1 MSSIIPFIGR
11 LSPLFRLQSRSMSML
26 EYNEIREHKIIV
38 WDGAPHEVLS
48 SHVFRKQQRKPVNA
62 TKIKNLITGRVAE
75 ISFGSSEK
83 VEEADISTRP
93 ALYLYK
99 AKGEVWLCDPKDR
112 AKRFNL
118 KEEIVGEKLK
128 FIKENTEVDLIIF
141 TDEDDEEQVIGIKV
155 PVKVELKI
163 TDAPPSIKGSTVTGG
178 NKVATLETGAT
189 VNVPLFLN
197 VGETIRINTET
208 GEYTERVN

>member
-1 MSSIIPFIGR
+1 MA
-11 LSPLFRLQSRSMSML
+11 ML
-26 EYNEIREHKIIV
+26 EYNEVREKKIIL
-38 WDGAPHEVLS
+38 WEGQPYEVIS

-112 AKRFNL
+112 GQRFSL
-118 KEEIVGEKLK
+118 KEDIVGDKLK

-189 VNVPLFLN
+189 VQVPLFLN

-208 GEYTERVN
+208 GEYTERVS

>member
-1 MSSIIPFIGR
+1 
-11 LSPLFRLQSRSMSML
+11 ML

>member
-1 MSSIIPFIGR
+1 MA
-11 LSPLFRLQSRSMSML
+11 ML
-26 EYNEIREHKIIV
+26 EYNEVREKKIIL
-38 WDGAPHEVLS
+38 WEGQPYEVIS

-112 AKRFNL
+112 GQRFSL
-118 KEEIVGEKLK
+118 KEDIVGDKLK
-128 FIKENTEVDLIIF
+128 FIKENTEVELIIF

-189 VNVPLFLN
+189 VQVPLFLN

>member
-1 MSSIIPFIGR
+1 MA
-11 LSPLFRLQSRSMSML
+11 ML
-26 EYNEIREHKIIV
+26 EYNEVREKKIIL
-38 WDGAPHEVLS
+38 WEGQPYEVIS

-93 ALYLYK
+93 ALYLYR

-112 AKRFNL
+112 AQRFSL
-118 KEEIVGEKLK
+118 KEEVVGDKLK

-189 VNVPLFLN
+189 VQVPLFLN